1 MTLFSDTSTILEEV
15 SIDYAN
21 KVPIYDDYC
30 DDMFASKSSMLVHHE
45 KGAVCDGYIVEFIH
59 DASENYCE
67 RGTHALA
74 YLNNIK
80 FLLHVLLVLK
90 LYLFCLPML
99 VGSCSHGLLA
109 HKTPKHRKWVRLR
122 CD

>member
-1 MTLFSDTSTILEEV
+1 LEEV
-15 SIDYAN
+15 SIDYDTQ
-21 KVPIYDDYC
+21 VPIYDDYC

-45 KGAVCDGYIVEFIH
+45 KGAVCDGYTVEFIL
-59 DASENYCE
+59 DASEIFYE
-67 RGTHALA
+67 KGTHALA

-99 VGSCSHGLLA
+99 VGSSSHGLLA

-122 CD
+122 RV